1 MNSLMPADKEAN
13 RPAIRPEPEAASIQP
28 AAVSAPAPA
37 PAVVAAAPGV
47 PALTIKGLSV
57 YFGSHQVL
65 KKVSLDIKARA
76 VTAIIGPSGCG
87 KSTFLRALNRMHE
100 LIPEARMEGD
110 IHLFGQNIYGREVEP
125 VIVRRRVGMV
135 FQKSNPFPTMS
146 IAENVTVGLRL
157 NGVRARSVLAER
169 TESALRMV
177 ALWDEVKDRLNAP
190 AVSLSGGQQQ
200 RLCIARAI
208 VVQPEVILMD
218 EPASALDPL
227 ATAKIEALIERD
239 DELARNVM
247 ADDVI
252 VDQLELEIDEL
263 AIQLLSK
270 APLATDLR
278 LITVA
283 MKISHDLERVSD
295 EATTIA
301 RRSLELS
308 LEPQL
313 KPYVDIPRMASMA
326 LDMLKEAL
334 DSFVNRNPDK
344 ARAIIPRD
352 KEVDLLNKQLHR
364 ELSSYMVERPSTI
377 TRCLNLMV
385 ISKSLERVAD
395 HATNVAE
402 EVVYLYEARDIRHTG
417 KGATPAAAGT

>member
-1 MNSLMPADKEAN
+1 M
-13 RPAIRPEPEAASIQP
+13 ASH
-28 AAVSAPAPA
+28 AE
-37 PAVVAAAPGV
+37 
-47 PALTIKGLSV
+47 
-57 YFGSHQVL
+57 
-65 KKVSLDIKARA
+65 RA
-76 VTAIIGPSGCG
+76 VN
-87 KSTFLRALNRMHE
+87 KS
-100 LIPEARMEGD
+100 
-110 IHLFGQNIYGREVEP
+110 
-125 VIVRRRVGMV
+125 
-135 FQKSNPFPTMS
+135 
-146 IAENVTVGLRL
+146 
-157 NGVRARSVLAER
+157 
-169 TESALRMV
+169 
-177 ALWDEVKDRLNAP
+177 
-190 AVSLSGGQQQ
+190 
-200 RLCIARAI
+200 
-208 VVQPEVILMD
+208 
-218 EPASALDPL
+218 
-227 ATAKIEALIERD
+227 IEALVERD

-334 DSFVNRNPDK
+334 DAFVNRDPAK
-344 ARAIIPRD
+344 ARTVIPRD
-352 KEVDLLNKQLHR
+352 KQVDLLNKQLHR
-364 ELSSYMVERPSTI
+364 ELSSYIVERPSTI

-402 EVVYLYEARDIRHTG
+402 EVVYLYEGRDIRHTG
-417 KGATPAAAGT
+417 QGAVTTSA